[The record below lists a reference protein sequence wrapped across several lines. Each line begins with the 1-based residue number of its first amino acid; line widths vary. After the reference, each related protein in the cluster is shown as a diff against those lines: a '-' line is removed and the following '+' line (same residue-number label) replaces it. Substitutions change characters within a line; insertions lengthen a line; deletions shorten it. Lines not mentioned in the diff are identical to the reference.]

1 MKCKLLYSKTRN
13 ESGSKFKIFG
23 KSRDLKMP
31 SLKSRNKHAA
41 KISCNEVINVIPY
54 LGQLGTCHWQQAALQ

>member
-1 MKCKLLYSKTRN
+1 MKCELLYSKTRN

-41 KISCNEVINVIPY
+41 KISCNKVINVRLKVKGMFIVE
-54 LGQLGTCHWQQAALQ
+54 CALS